1 MKSLRVIFMLA
12 MILMSTSAHAQW
24 VVHCTNCSEWVT
36 QALDRITNLSQLQEL
51 YTQVSEA
58 IEQTQQQ
65 IQMVTNTFD
74 QLENMIKNTVS
85 LPGQIKSKLQG
96 EFNRLMSLTRSL
108 DTLRG
113 DVEGLSQIFDQ
124 VYTGRTGIQGIARSA
139 NAASQYREMYS
150 RMSDD
155 GDRAQKAALQVSG
168 QQIQELEEKAA
179 ELDSQLNDL
188 LDTPEGQMQAIQ
200 AGNQLAGMQL
210 HEMQKLRQLL
220 AVAAQADVQK
230 MAEDSKRQQIKD
242 EENAKEL
249 EAFQRVKNES
259 INKTQ
264 F

>member
-1 MKSLRVIFMLA
+1 MKSLR
-12 MILMSTSAHAQW
+12 ILLLTALIMMSSTAHAQW
-24 VVHCTNCSEWVT
+24 VMHCTNCSEWMT

-96 EFNRLMSLTRSL
+96 EFNKLMSLTRSL

-113 DVEGLSQIFDQ
+113 DAEGLSQIFDQ
-124 VYTGRTGIQGIARSA
+124 VYTGRTGIQGIAGSA

-150 RMSDD
+150 RMADD
-155 GDRAQKAALQVSG
+155 ADRAQKAVVQVSG

-220 AVAAQADVQK
+220 AVSAQADVQK
-230 MAEDSKRQQIKD
+230 LAEDSKRQQIKD
-242 EENAKEL
+242 AETKKAIENLKQYEN
-249 EAFQRVKNES
+249 FES
-259 INKTQ
+259 NGPQ